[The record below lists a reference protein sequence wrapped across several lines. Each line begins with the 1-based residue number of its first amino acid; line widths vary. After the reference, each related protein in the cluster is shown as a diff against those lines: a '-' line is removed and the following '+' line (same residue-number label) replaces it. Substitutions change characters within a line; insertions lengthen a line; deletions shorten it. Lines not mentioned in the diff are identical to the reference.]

1 MTLRCVYCDLDGTLL
16 GRGASL
22 LHDGEGRFT
31 LLGVRALEACARAEV
46 EVVLYSGR
54 RRAQVNEDARLLGQ
68 RAGALRVAD
77 VRTGRPIGGWRA
89 FERHLAKLLSLIPLG
104 LGFLWMLWD
113 PRRQTWHDKIA
124 GTVVVRHRPGE
135 PVAP

>member
-1 MTLRCVYCDLDGTLL
+1 MFATVLFVAGVAAYLYWYC
-16 GRGASL
+16 R
-22 LHDGEGRFT
+22 R
-31 LLGVRALEACARAEV
+31 V
-46 EVVLYSGR
+46 GR
-54 RRAQVNEDARLLGQ
+54 RQSVGQ
-68 RAGALRVAD
+68 RAVALRVAD
-77 VRTGRPIGGWRA
+77 IRTGRPIGGWRA
-89 FERHLAKLLSLIPLG
+89 FERQLAKLVSLIPLG